1 MASKISRKQDDLD
14 RWLEGQYRQDPHM
27 ERRVEALMNEMEIET
42 GLAELRKARG
52 LSQAEL
58 ARRLG
63 VTQPAVAKIESGRMK
78 NLELKTLAKFV
89 AALNGRLRVQIL
101 PGRRSRSLH
110 AGK

>member
-1 MASKISRKQDDLD
+1 
-14 RWLEGQYRQDPHM
+14 M

-52 LSQAEL
+52 LSQTEL

-63 VTQPAVAKIESGRMK
+63 VTQPAVAKIESGRAK

-89 AALNGRLRVQIL
+89 AALGGRLKVEIL
-101 PGRRSRSLH
+101 PGRGARHLH
-110 AGK
+110 AAQ